1 MKLGTE
7 CVCSE
12 VWDERVLC
20 SAVTVLQCTCHM
32 CIVYKFS
39 IVYSIV
45 YSIEI
50 SHTVYD

>member
-1 MKLGTE
+1 M
-7 CVCSE
+7 CVAKCGMNACC
-12 VWDERVLC
+12 VQL
-20 SAVTVLQCTCHM
+20 LQCTCHM

-45 YSIEI
+45 YSIKI